1 MRQYNQIK
9 IKTRQVILLFLN
21 SLTQNMK
28 QPNIQAYYLMDFMTQ
43 NVQTCDACLSSGKR
57 KEET

>member
-1 MRQYNQIK
+1 MRQYSQIK

-28 QPNIQAYYLMDFMTQ
+28 QANIQAYYLMDFMTQ
-43 NVQTCDACLSSGKR
+43 NIQTCDPCLSSGER